1 MVKETNTVLVMM
13 HRICRR
19 TSILVIEKTEREN
32 ITVYIVQAIKLR
44 HKNEGEEQIKQHGEI
59 TLL

>member
-1 MVKETNTVLVMM
+1 MVKERNTVLVMM

-19 TSILVIEKTEREN
+19 TFILAIEKTEREN
-32 ITVYIVQAIKLR
+32 ITVYIVQPITLR
-44 HKNEGEEQIKQHGEI
+44 HKNEGEERIKQHSEI

>member
-1 MVKETNTVLVMM
+1 MGKERNTVLVMM

-19 TSILVIEKTEREN
+19 TSILAIEKTEREN
-32 ITVYIVQAIKLR
+32 ITVYIVQAIKFR
-44 HKNEGEEQIKQHGEI
+44 HKNEGEEQTKKHDEV